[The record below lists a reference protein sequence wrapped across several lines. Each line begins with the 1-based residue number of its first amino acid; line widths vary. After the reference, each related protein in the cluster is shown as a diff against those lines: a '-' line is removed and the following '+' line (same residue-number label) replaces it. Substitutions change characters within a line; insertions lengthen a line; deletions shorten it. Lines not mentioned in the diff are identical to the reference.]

1 MKKISLKN
9 IVVLFNIGSIQ
20 LLVAWIFQSQ
30 MQWMEWLK
38 SRKNMK
44 LFVSSTWWTDYKGIE
59 FENRWFFF
67 FLNVIHFP
75 REGIIQPAR
84 IGDDGKPHAVE
95 HVLQLQEGI
104 GLPDSEKKDTA
115 NTAD

>member
-1 MKKISLKN
+1 M
-9 IVVLFNIGSIQ
+9 
-20 LLVAWIFQSQ
+20 
-30 MQWMEWLK
+30 
-38 SRKNMK
+38 
-44 LFVSSTWWTDYKGIE
+44 
-59 FENRWFFF
+59 F
-67 FLNVIHFP
+67 FLNHVIHFP